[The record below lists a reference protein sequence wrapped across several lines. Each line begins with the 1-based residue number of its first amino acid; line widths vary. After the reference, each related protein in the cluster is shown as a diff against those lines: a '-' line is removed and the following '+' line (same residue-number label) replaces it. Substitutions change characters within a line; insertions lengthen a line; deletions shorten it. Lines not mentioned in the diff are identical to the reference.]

1 MPKFHTLKIKDI
13 HRETDECVSITF
25 QVPEELKEEFEFI
38 QGQYLTLRREMEGE
52 EVRRSYSICSGPD
65 EDLRVAIKRVEG
77 GRFSTFANEQLEE
90 GEVMEVMTPMGRF
103 HTELDPANE
112 NHYVAF
118 AAGSGIT
125 PVLSILK
132 TVLEKEPRSRF
143 TLFYGN
149 RGLGSIIFRE
159 ELEGLKNRYMD
170 RLRIHH
176 VLSGES
182 LDSDLFSGRI
192 TSEKVRAYAKA
203 LIDLEEVD
211 EFFICGP
218 YPMTQAVRETLQ
230 ELGVDKKHIHFEL
243 FTPAGGWN
251 GRSDKKV
258 QEQQR
263 TDVEAVITITLDGTT
278 FTFPMS
284 SDDPSILEAAQR
296 RSSADLPY
304 ACKGGVCST
313 CRARLE
319 SGEVE
324 MAVNYAL
331 EEDEVEAGYIL
342 TCQAIPKT
350 EEVSINFDV

>member
-1 MPKFHTLKIKDI
+1 MPKFHSLKIKDI
-13 HRETDECVSITF
+13 RRETEDCVSIAF
-25 QVPEELKEEFEFI
+25 RVPEQLKEEFEFI
-38 QGQYLTLRREMEGE
+38 QGQYLTLRRKMGGE
-52 EVRRSYSICSGPD
+52 EVRRSYSICSGPG

-77 GRFSTFANEQLEE
+77 GRFSTFANDRLRVGEE
-90 GEVMEVMTPMGRF
+90 LEVMTPMGRF
-103 HTELDPANE
+103 YTELDPAHE

-125 PVLSILK
+125 PVMSILK
-132 TVLEKEPRSRF
+132 TVLKREPKSRF

-149 RGLGSIIFRE
+149 RGIDSIIFRE
-159 ELEGLKNRYMD
+159 ELEGLKNRFMD

-176 VLSGES
+176 VLSRES
-182 LDSDLFSGRI
+182 LESELFSGRI
-192 TSEKVRAYAKA
+192 TEEKVRAYCRT
-203 LIDLEEVD
+203 LIDVEEVD

-230 ELGVDKKHIHFEL
+230 ELGVDKKQIHFEL

-251 GRSDKKV
+251 GREKRK
-258 QEQQR
+258 ER
-263 TDVEAVITITLDGTT
+263 PGERIEVEAAVTITLDGATI
-278 FTFPMS
+278 TFPMTA
-284 SDDPSILEAAQR
+284 DDPSILDAAQR
-296 RSSADLPY
+296 RTAADLPY

-331 EEDEVEAGYIL
+331 EEDEVAAGYIL
-342 TCQAIPKT
+342 TCQAVPKT
-350 EEVSINFDV
+350 EEVTINFDA